1 MPDHLSIIP
10 IERLAFR
17 LAPRPWAFAETRRAE
32 IDAHFEKLRRAEPA
46 LWNGRVLLMHQHAI
60 EGSLL
65 RGAFLETD
73 FASFI
78 AWRDWDFPDAAVRN
92 CFGQGAL
99 RSKDGAF
106 LLGVMAPHTANAGRI
121 YFPGGTPEPEDVV
134 GETVDLAGNVARE
147 VAEETGLVPEE
158 LNIEPGWHAVFAGPR
173 IAMIKLMQAKETAEA
188 LRARI
193 LAYLASEPDPELC
206 DILIARGKADL
217 HPNMPDFI
225 PAFLARMWG

>member
-1 MPDHLSIIP
+1 MADLPIIR

-17 LAPRPWAFAETRRAE
+17 FAPRPWAFAETRRAE
-32 IDAHFEKLRRAEPA
+32 IDAHFEKLRRAKPA
-46 LWNGRVLLMHQHAI
+46 LWNGRVLLMHQHAV

-73 FASFI
+73 YASFL
-78 AWRDWDFPDAAVRN
+78 AWRDWDFPDAAIQN
-92 CFGQGAL
+92 CFGLGAL
-99 RSKDGAF
+99 RSNDGAF

-121 YFPGGTPEPEDVV
+121 YFPGGTPDQDDIV
-134 GETVDLAGNVARE
+134 GDSVDLEGNVVRE
-147 VAEETGLVPEE
+147 VAEETGLPPEE

-173 IAMIKLMQAKETAEA
+173 IAMIKLMQADETADE

-193 LAYLASEPDPELC
+193 LAYLASEADPELC
-206 DILIARGKADL
+206 NILIARGIADL

-225 PAFLARMWG
+225 PAFLARMWR

>member
-1 MPDHLSIIP
+1 MADPSIIP
-10 IERLAFR
+10 IERLAFHFV
-17 LAPRPWAFAETRRAE
+17 PRPWAFAEARRAE
-32 IDAHFEKLRRAEPA
+32 IDAHFEKLQQANPA

-73 FASFI
+73 FASFL
-78 AWRDWDFPDAAVRN
+78 AWRDWGFPDAAIRN

-99 RSKDGAF
+99 RSSDGAF

-121 YFPGGTPEPEDVV
+121 YFPGGTPEPADIV
-134 GETVDLAGNVARE
+134 GKTVDLEGNVMRE
-147 VAEETGLVPEE
+147 VTEETGLASEE
-158 LNIEPGWHAVFAGPR
+158 LNLEPGWHAVFTGPR
-173 IAMIKLMQAKETAEA
+173 IAMLKLMQADESADA

-193 LAYLASEPDPELC
+193 LAYLASETDPELC

-225 PAFLARMWG
+225 PAFLARMWR

>member
-1 MPDHLSIIP
+1 MADLPIIP

-17 LAPRPWAFAETRRAE
+17 FAPRPWAFAETRRAE
-32 IDAHFEKLRRAEPA
+32 IEAHFEKLRRAKPA

-65 RGAFLETD
+65 RGAYLETD
-73 FASFI
+73 YASFL
-78 AWRDWDFPDAAVRN
+78 AWRDWNYPDVAIRN
-92 CFGQGAL
+92 CFGLGAL

-121 YFPGGTPEPEDVV
+121 YFPGGTPDQDDIV
-134 GETVDLAGNVARE
+134 GETVDLEGNVVRE
-147 VAEETGLVPEE
+147 VAEETGLAPED
-158 LNIEPGWHAVFAGPR
+158 LNVEPGWHAVFAGPR
-173 IAMIKLMQAKETAEA
+173 IAMIKLMQANETAEA
-188 LRARI
+188 LRAHI
-193 LAYLASEPDPELC
+193 LAYLASETDPELC

-225 PAFLARMWG
+225 PAFLARMWR